1 MFKNF
6 DSFCIHQGALR
17 KETTVDGEVL
27 AQLVLPLAFVNLAS
41 DCLSTPIFPWK
52 MPQSAAQCNDSVPQE
67 ENC

>member
-6 DSFCIHQGALR
+6 GSFCKRQGTLH

-27 AQLVLPLAFVNLAS
+27 AQLVLPLAFISLAS
-41 DCLSTPIFPWK
+41 DCLSNPIFPWK
-52 MPQSAAQCNDSVPQE
+52 LPQSAAQCNDSVPQE